1 MSNRRVGKPSK
12 KHDNK
17 LEGTHHRGD
26 DDAWNIA
33 QILAHLLDEHGQEFL
48 ETFW

>member
-26 DDAWNIA
+26 DDAW
-33 QILAHLLDEHGQEFL
+33 ILHR
-48 ETFW
+48 FWHTCLMNMDKNF